1 MAEAAV
7 PSLWYFGM
15 RKKRNET
22 KRETMRQVV
31 WPAKEYICGLR
42 IRYDITMT
50 YLLIAQTP
58 SPKNVERV
66 IYEHVDREKSSVFIM
81 LTT

>member
-1 MAEAAV
+1 M
-7 PSLWYFGM
+7 
-15 RKKRNET
+15 
-22 KRETMRQVV
+22 

-66 IYEHVDREKSSVFIM
+66 IYEYVDREKSSVCIM